1 MAAYRTALPDLPF
14 LPQSEKAYSALYA
27 AAMERLI
34 EVVQAL
40 SRARDLNHVIRIVRD
55 AARELTG
62 ADGATF
68 VLRDGEQCYYVDEN
82 AIAPLWKGKRFPLS
96 LCISGWAML
105 NRETAVIEDIY
116 SDPRI
121 PHEAYRPTFV
131 KSLVMVPIRSEQ
143 PVGSIGNY
151 WAHKHQPT
159 AEEITILQA
168 LADSASVAMEN
179 VRLIA
184 DLAHNAEVLRGL
196 QTQLDAQADV
206 QTLLRDAVAR
216 DADFPDLVQPEGAA
230 ANTNDAVPMI
240 ATTLMFSGQ
249 AEEAMRFYVS
259 LFPDSRIVSLDTYGL
274 KEGGKPGSVRQ
285 ARFTLNGSPFICLD
299 SPIKHEFGFT
309 PATSVTISCATEAEV
324 DRLFTA
330 LSDDG
335 QVLMPLA
342 AYDFSPRFGWV
353 NDRFGVSW
361 QINLFR

>member
-14 LPQSEKAYSALYA
+14 LPQGEKAYSALYA
-27 AAMERLI
+27 SAMERLV
-34 EVVQAL
+34 EVVQDL

-55 AARELTG
+55 AARDLTG

-131 KSLVMVPIRSEQ
+131 KSLVMVPIRSDQ

-151 WAHKHQPT
+151 WAYRHRPT
-159 AEEITILQA
+159 PEEVMILQA

-179 VRLIA
+179 VRLIN
-184 DLAHNAEVLRGL
+184 DLEQNAEMLRSL
-196 QTQLDAQADV
+196 QSQLDAREDV
-206 QTLLRDAVAR
+206 QSLLRQAVSR
-216 DADFPDLVQPEGAA
+216 DADFPDMVRDEPGQEAA
-230 ANTNDAVPMI
+230 PMI

-249 AEEAMRFYVS
+249 AEAAMNFYVS
-259 LFPDSRIVSLDTYGL
+259 LFPNSRVVSLDKYVS
-274 KEGGKPGSVRQ
+274 KEGGKPGTVRQ
-285 ARFTLNGSPFICLD
+285 ARFTLNDSPFTCLD

-309 PATSVTISCATEAEV
+309 PATSVTVSVPTEAEV
-324 DRLFTA
+324 DRLFAA
-330 LSDDG
+330 LSESG

-361 QINLFR
+361 QIGLAS